1 MSLKIFFFIGIVVFV
16 LSTVGYASNLGTT
29 PTLYSIGS
37 DDNNTVSAPTAY
49 ITNVVLT
56 ESSNDIVSSTI
67 TVKNSD
73 VDSHSYTVCI
83 ITKAGVL
90 ISDTPGSTSDCSDT
104 PIISSGGTDSV
115 TINFSNPLS
124 SSSVDHSNISI
135 QEIT

>member
-1 MSLKIFFFIGIVVFV
+1 MSMKIFFIIGIVVFV
-16 LSTVGYASNLGTT
+16 LSTVGYASNLGTS
-29 PTLYSIGS
+29 PTLHSIGS
-37 DDNNTVSAPTAY
+37 DDNNSVSAPTAY

-67 TVKNSD
+67 SIKNTDS
-73 VDSHSYTVCI
+73 DSHSYTVCI

-90 ISDTPGSTSDCSDT
+90 ISDTPGTSSDCSNT
-104 PIISSGGTDSV
+104 STISSGSTDSV

-124 SSSVDHSNISI
+124 SSSVDYSNISI